1 MNEKNS
7 EKVVVVTGCSSG
19 IGRCTAEML
28 SAHGYHVIATVR
40 KFSDGAELRLKDTD
54 ALVEME
60 LASEPSVESA
70 VEKILE
76 LANGKLYAIF
86 NNAAYGQPGAVEDLT
101 RAALSKQFEVNVFG
115 THQFTR
121 GLIPALLEQERAHII
136 QCSSVLGLI
145 GMPMRGAYVASKFAL
160 EGLTDTLR
168 MELSDSNIQ
177 VSLIE
182 PGPIHSEFRKNALE
196 ALEQNVDF
204 DESRHG
210 WRYLA
215 AVTRL
220 SAQSKPSKY
229 KLGPETVAAKVIHA
243 LEAKRAQDRYY
254 VTQITVIIGYLK
266 RFMSSRMLD
275 RLLLKYAKDE

>member
-7 EKVVVVTGCSSG
+7 DKVVVVTGCSSG
-19 IGRCTAEML
+19 IGRTTAEML
-28 SAHGYHVIATVR
+28 SARGYRVIATVR
-40 KFSDGAELRLKDTD
+40 NLIDGDTLTLKGTDT
-54 ALVEME
+54 LIEME
-60 LASEPSVESA
+60 LASESSVNAA
-70 VEKILE
+70 VENILN
-76 LANGKLYAIF
+76 LSDGNIYAIF
-86 NNAAYGQPGAVEDLT
+86 NNAAYGQPGAVEDITRETLT
-101 RAALSKQFEVNVFG
+101 KQFEVNVFG

-121 GLIPALLEQERAHII
+121 GLIPTLLEQERAHII

-182 PGPIHSEFRKNALE
+182 PGPIHSEFRRNALE

-215 AVTRL
+215 AVARL

-254 VTQITVIIGYLK
+254 VTQITVMIGYLK
-266 RFMSSRMLD
+266 RFISSRMLD